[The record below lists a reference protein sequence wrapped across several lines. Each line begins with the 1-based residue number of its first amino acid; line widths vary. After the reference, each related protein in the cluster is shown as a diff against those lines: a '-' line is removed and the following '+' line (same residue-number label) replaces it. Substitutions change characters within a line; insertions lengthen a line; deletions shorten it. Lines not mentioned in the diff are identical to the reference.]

1 MSTFNN
7 ALSSVWTTTSEVVS
21 VIGDAANITSKFV
34 RKHKTQQNIG
44 HMADI
49 EMFTSNK
56 MLEVDEALQRNA
68 EKRTSLNQEL
78 IDSERSR
85 VNEVLQA
92 LKKD

>member
-7 ALSSVWTTTSEVVS
+7 ALSSVWTTTAAVVGT
-21 VIGDAANITSKFV
+21 IGDAADVASKFV
-34 RKHKTQQNIG
+34 RKHKTQQNVG

-49 EMFTSNK
+49 EMFVSSK